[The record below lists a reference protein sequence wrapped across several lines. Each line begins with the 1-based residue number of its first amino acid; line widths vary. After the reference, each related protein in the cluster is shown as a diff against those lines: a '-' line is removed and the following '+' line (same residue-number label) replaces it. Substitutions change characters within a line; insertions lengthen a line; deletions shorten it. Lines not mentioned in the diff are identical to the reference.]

1 MEFFA
6 MIVNDLQLL
15 TQILAVN
22 QVRSKAPS
30 QITFLLFTLVVSAT
44 ATAVLILFVYKIE
57 HSEYFRINGLA
68 CNFDLSYFEA
78 TVVCKLFPARI
89 QYYFY
94 FFDSFSPSVCFC
106 FYLFLSLLFPPLSG
120 KLPLGQSPLVNS
132 PPPRVRLGL
141 DNLSEENLVKGNS
154 RGGIDQGKIFLVP
167 IPLFPMDYSTA
178 LRCGPFSEKIIEK
191 EHLCYHDKNYYQIWK
206 SNIFVI
212 NLIVDSRNMTKV

>member
-1 MEFFA
+1 MELFA
-6 MIVNDLQLL
+6 MIVNNLQLL
-15 TQILAVN
+15 TQQILAVN

-30 QITFLLFTLVVSAT
+30 QITFLLFTLVASAT
-44 ATAVLILFVYKIE
+44 TTAVLILFVYEIE
-57 HSEYFRINGLA
+57 HSEYFGINELA
-68 CNFDLSYFEA
+68 CNFDLSYFET

-141 DNLSEENLVKGNS
+141 GNLSEENLIKRNS
-154 RGGIDQGKIFLVP
+154 RGGINQGKIFLVP

-178 LRCGPFSEKIIEK
+178 LRTFFG
-191 EHLCYHDKNYYQIWK
+191 KN
-206 SNIFVI
+206 
-212 NLIVDSRNMTKV
+212 D